1 MAKKDIYGC
10 DPDGGAADIA
20 ASALKLMKGKGV
32 VTEAEKPEGK
42 GTSSSRDVTGKLG
55 QAKA

>member
-32 VTEAEKPEGK
+32 VTEPEETKGK
-42 GTSSSRDVTGKLG
+42 GTSDSGLFK
-55 QAKA
+55 QAKP